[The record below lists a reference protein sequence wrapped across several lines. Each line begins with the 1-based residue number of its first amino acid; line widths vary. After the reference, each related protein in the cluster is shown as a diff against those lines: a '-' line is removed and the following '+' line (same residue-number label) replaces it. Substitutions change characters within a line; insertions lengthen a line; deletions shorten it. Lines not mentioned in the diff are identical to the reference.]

1 MKKHLLLLVG
11 MFCVAL
17 CAFSQNDHFYYA
29 NGTRHY
35 WQEDQT
41 SANIIVNNLDYY
53 DSIVSRLQNMFNNDS
68 VELIASD
75 EDNNIIINSYLLRN
89 YDNSTLLNNIST
101 SPNDIAFFSYAKVV
115 NGSRIWLTNEVYVK
129 LLDTTYYDIHI
140 QPVLSQ
146 HNDIVM
152 FYEGDNEYRIVCK
165 TEEQV
170 TTIANQLY
178 NPNYVVFSTPDFYS
192 EIGTCVNDQFFN
204 EQWNLKNTGQNNG
217 TAGVDIK
224 ATEAWDFLQK
234 AIGEHGSN
242 IKVAVIDDGVE
253 EHDDFYLGG
262 GVNKVLPGYT
272 ANGDGTGRP
281 RPNNK
286 HGECCAGIIA
296 AVHNNIGIA
305 GISSNARIVPFRIF
319 KNNNKPF
326 SNAKI
331 ARAIKKSWDSF
342 GCPINSNSWSGGNAN
357 DKITDAIRHVT
368 TSGRDGK
375 GCFAA
380 FASGNSNSSVNYP
393 GKLDYVMSV
402 GAVDRNG
409 HRLFYSCYGSEL
421 DIVAPSDP
429 IVTTDRMGAYG
440 YDNGNY
446 YHSFNGT
453 SAACPHVAGVAALM
467 LSVNPNLT
475 RVQMIDIIERTAQK
489 VGGYSYQM
497 QNNDPEMTWNVQVG
511 YGLIDAHKSVVNSF
525 LFGQDISLTGPSE
538 LFWSPCNKNG
548 YSLSIAHPDL
558 FTYVWS
564 CSSNMFIASS
574 NQNHVDVIAN
584 GTGSGYIRVQLFSEG
599 RHIKTYTKNVS
610 ISHQYN
616 TIPTTH
622 ITSNTT
628 WAADNYYLVGDVFV
642 EPGVTLT
649 ITGTVYCSDQACI
662 KVKPDGK
669 LLVNGGH
676 LLSLCDGEQWQGIQV
691 WGNRN
696 KHQLKENGHYWQGI
710 AELKNNAVIENAAI
724 AIDLWNPSAASPEL
738 TTGGIVRASNS
749 SFINNACAVY
759 FHPYENRFQ
768 HPQNPGQTVLRDNVS
783 YFRNCTFAV
792 NSDYSGPGAFISHVN
807 LFRVRGVRF
816 TACDFRLE
824 DNPFNHQWPIGIHG
838 YDAGFIVDGS
848 YNMLSNGTVTV
859 NKKSTF
865 DNFLKAVVSTNDGFV
880 GGRTFTV
887 KATDFTNNQYG
898 VFAHLSGYGTV
909 LNSNFEVGQRRYGC
923 PAGIYAEMT
932 PQLTIEQDTFNMAKI
947 HPEEYYGVIIKD
959 SKSVNQ
965 VYGNVFKNLYCGN
978 VAVDVNHTGRENLYF
993 EGLTYRCNEN
1003 YNNKCDFYVSSEN
1016 TSGGNGIQQYQGG
1029 TGHAAK
1035 NIFSQ
1040 PNSGNNPRHF
1050 LNYGDYGIYYYYD
1063 ESQYDETPM
1072 YTYNVTRIGTSDT
1085 VGCPVHY
1092 AFSGISTDTM
1102 SPVVPQYKRQQL
1114 ENDYYN
1120 AYSIYNILKAA
1131 YDNKIDGGNTQGTV
1145 SNIENAQPDD
1155 MWTLRAQLL
1164 GHSPF
1169 LSEEVLKKAAD
1180 RDDVFSASV
1189 LFEILAA
1196 NPEELKKSSLI
1207 NYLQDKENPLPDY
1220 MISILLQISDG
1231 ASSRSVLES
1240 QMAKYCHAYTL
1251 AAGDIV
1257 RSLLNDTVVNL
1268 TELRGWLG
1276 NMNDINADRDIISI
1290 YMDEGNFTDAM
1301 ALANMLPS
1309 LYGLAGN
1316 DLLDH
1321 NDYLSLLALY
1331 QTLYQSGRTTF
1342 QLTDAERELVEG
1354 IAGNGYGAASVM
1366 ARSIMESVYGAGAF
1380 SCPQTDLSKGDRGT
1394 TSSYSSEEIGKAVG
1408 LACSTSP
1415 NPATTWVA
1423 VDYTLPG
1430 GASKAVL
1437 AVTNALGVTVMST
1450 ELDGSTGQ
1458 KVLDLRP
1465 LANGVYTCT
1474 VLCGKYQMTGKLV
1487 VAK

>member
-1 MKKHLLLLVG
+1 M
-11 MFCVAL
+11 
-17 CAFSQNDHFYYA
+17 
-29 NGTRHY
+29 
-35 WQEDQT
+35 
-41 SANIIVNNLDYY
+41 
-53 DSIVSRLQNMFNNDS
+53 
-68 VELIASD
+68 
-75 EDNNIIINSYLLRN
+75 
-89 YDNSTLLNNIST
+89 
-101 SPNDIAFFSYAKVV
+101 
-115 NGSRIWLTNEVYVK
+115 
-129 LLDTTYYDIHI
+129 
-140 QPVLSQ
+140 
-146 HNDIVM
+146 
-152 FYEGDNEYRIVCK
+152 
-165 TEEQV
+165 
-170 TTIANQLY
+170 
-178 NPNYVVFSTPDFYS
+178 
-192 EIGTCVNDQFFN
+192 
-204 EQWNLKNTGQNNG
+204 
-217 TAGVDIK
+217 
-224 ATEAWDFLQK
+224 
-234 AIGEHGSN
+234 
-242 IKVAVIDDGVE
+242 
-253 EHDDFYLGG
+253 
-262 GVNKVLPGYT
+262 
-272 ANGDGTGRP
+272 
-281 RPNNK
+281 
-286 HGECCAGIIA
+286 
-296 AVHNNIGIA
+296 
-305 GISSNARIVPFRIF
+305 
-319 KNNNKPF
+319 
-326 SNAKI
+326 
-331 ARAIKKSWDSF
+331 
-342 GCPINSNSWSGGNAN
+342 
-357 DKITDAIRHVT
+357 
-368 TSGRDGK
+368 
-375 GCFAA
+375 
-380 FASGNSNSSVNYP
+380 
-393 GKLDYVMSV
+393 
-402 GAVDRNG
+402 
-409 HRLFYSCYGSEL
+409 
-421 DIVAPSDP
+421 
-429 IVTTDRMGAYG
+429 
-440 YDNGNY
+440 
-446 YHSFNGT
+446 
-453 SAACPHVAGVAALM
+453 
-467 LSVNPNLT
+467 
-475 RVQMIDIIERTAQK
+475 
-489 VGGYSYQM
+489 
-497 QNNDPEMTWNVQVG
+497 
-511 YGLIDAHKSVVNSF
+511 
-525 LFGQDISLTGPSE
+525 
-538 LFWSPCNKNG
+538 
-548 YSLSIAHPDL
+548 
-558 FTYVWS
+558 
-564 CSSNMFIASS
+564 
-574 NQNHVDVIAN
+574 
-584 GTGSGYIRVQLFSEG
+584 
-599 RHIKTYTKNVS
+599 
-610 ISHQYN
+610 
-616 TIPTTH
+616 
-622 ITSNTT
+622 
-628 WAADNYYLVGDVFV
+628 
-642 EPGVTLT
+642 
-649 ITGTVYCSDQACI
+649 
-662 KVKPDGK
+662 
-669 LLVNGGH
+669 
-676 LLSLCDGEQWQGIQV
+676 WQGIQV
-691 WGNRN
+691 WGDKD
-696 KHQLKENGHYWQGI
+696 KHQFMENNHYWQGVI
-710 AELKNNAVIENAAI
+710 ELKNNAVIENAKV

-749 SFINNACAVY
+749 SFINNARAVH

-768 HPQNPGQTVLRDNVS
+768 HPQHPEQTVVRDNVS
-783 YFRNCTFAV
+783 YFHNCTFAV
-792 NSDYSGPGAFISHVN
+792 NSDYSGPDAFISHVN
-807 LFRVRGVRF
+807 LFKVRGVRF

-848 YNMLSNGTVTV
+848 YNMLSNGTVGV

-865 DNFLKAVVSTNDGFV
+865 DNFFKAVVSTNDGFV

-887 KATDFTNNQYG
+887 KATNFTNNQYG

-923 PAGIYAEMT
+923 PAGIYAELT
-932 PQLTIEQDTFNMAKI
+932 PQLTIEQDTFTMAQV

-1016 TSGGNGIQQYQGG
+1016 TSGGNGIQQHQGG

-1072 YTYNVTRIGTSDT
+1072 YTFNVTRIGTSDT

-1092 AFSGISTDTM
+1092 AFSGVSFDTV

-1131 YDNKIDGGNTQGTV
+1131 YDSKIDGGNTQGTV
-1145 SNIENAQPDD
+1145 SDIENAQPGD

-1180 RDDVFSASV
+1180 RDDVFSTSV

-1321 NDYLSLLALY
+1321 DDYLSLLALY

-1366 ARSIMESVYGAGAF
+1366 AGSIMESVYGVGAF

-1394 TSSYSSEEIGKAVG
+1394 ASSYSSEEIGKAVG

-1430 GASKAVL
+1430 GASKATL
-1437 AVTNALGVTVMST
+1437 AVTNALGVTVVST

-1474 VLCGKYQMTGKLV
+1474 VLCGKYQMTSKLV